1 MKPLFYLL
9 VLTILFSCE
18 KDNMHDKYFNS
29 NDISKIELESIDDF
43 WENDT
48 IKNSSDG
55 MFDNYSGY
63 VDGIAHRGEVK
74 GVGISVFDTGQI
86 ALDAMQSRIATVAC
100 VIKNGTTNEIEG
112 DWWFSDCIPNIV
124 FVKQWNTIIEV
135 YYYDNDFESIKNIL
149 YRTANEIASRVDNLS
164 K

>member
-9 VLTILFSCE
+9 ILTILFSCE
-18 KDNMHDKYFNS
+18 KDNKHDKYFNS
-29 NDISKIELESIDDF
+29 NDISKIELENIDDF

-48 IKNSSDG
+48 INNSSDG

-63 VDGIAHRGEVK
+63 IDGIAHRGEVK
-74 GVGISVFDTGQI
+74 GVGISVFNTGQM
-86 ALDAMQSRIATVAC
+86 ALDAMESRIASVAC
-100 VIKNGTTNEIEG
+100 IIIKGTSNEIEG

-135 YYYDNDFESIKNIL
+135 YYYENDFESINTIL